1 MKFKEYWDE
10 THKKYSMGKIVYD
23 HWLDEYKDI
32 LDNCKTK
39 VLDLG
44 CGEGNDTLYLT
55 ERGFKVIAC
64 DYSEIA
70 LNHVKQELAN
80 VETIQLDISE
90 SLPFKENTFDL
101 IIADLS
107 LHYFDEKTTIEI
119 MKEIK
124 RILKPNGH
132 LLARV
137 NSTQDLN
144 YGAGQGKK
152 LEENYYFV
160 EGYNKR
166 FFSIEDAEKFF
177 SHIGKI
183 KIKENIMLRYIKP
196 KKVIE
201 IDAQK
206 GNLNKIN

>member
-1 MKFKEYWDE
+1 MQFKDYWDE
-10 THKKYSMGKIVYD
+10 AHKTYSMSKITYD
-23 HWLDEYKDI
+23 NWLDDYKEV
-32 LDNCKTK
+32 LDNCKTE

-44 CGEGNDTLYLT
+44 CGVGNDTLYLT

-64 DYSEIA
+64 DYSDVA
-70 LNHVKQELAN
+70 LKHLKEQLKS
-80 VETIQLDISE
+80 VETKWLDISTP
-90 SLPFKENTFDL
+90 LPFKDTTFDL
-101 IIADLS
+101 VIADLS

-137 NSTQDLN
+137 NSIADKN
-144 YGAGQGKK
+144 FGAGNGQKI
-152 LEENYYFV
+152 EDNYYFV

-166 FFSIEDAEKFF
+166 FFSIEDAKKFF
-177 SHIGKI
+177 SYIGKT
-183 KIKENIMLRYIKP
+183 KIKEADMLRYREP

-201 IDAQK
+201 VDVEK
-206 GNLNKIN
+206 

>member
-1 MKFKEYWDE
+1 MQFKDYWDE
-10 THKKYSMGKIVYD
+10 THKTYSMSKITYD
-23 HWLDEYKDI
+23 NWLDDYKEV
-32 LDNCKTK
+32 LDNCKTE

-44 CGEGNDTLYLT
+44 CGVGNDTLYLT

-64 DYSEIA
+64 DYSDVA
-70 LNHVKQELAN
+70 LKHLKEQLKS
-80 VETIQLDISE
+80 VETKRIDISNP
-90 SLPFKENTFDL
+90 LPFKDTTFDL
-101 IIADLS
+101 VIADLS

-137 NSTQDLN
+137 NSIADKN
-144 YGAGQGKK
+144 FGAGNGQKI
-152 LEENYYFV
+152 EDNYYFV

-166 FFSIEDAEKFF
+166 FFSIEDAKKFF
-177 SHIGKI
+177 SYIGKT
-183 KIKENIMLRYIKP
+183 KIKEADMLRYREP

-201 IDAQK
+201 VDVERER
-206 GNLNKIN
+206 

>member
-1 MKFKEYWDE
+1 MQFKDYWNKS
-10 THKKYSMGKIVYD
+10 HKTYSMGKITYD
-23 HWLDEYKDI
+23 NWLDDYKEV
-32 LDNCKTK
+32 LDNCKTE

-44 CGEGNDTLYLT
+44 CGVGNDTLHLT

-64 DYSEIA
+64 DYSEVA
-70 LNHVKQELAN
+70 LDHLKEQLKDVK
-80 VETIQLDISE
+80 TMQLDISQP
-90 SLPFKENTFDL
+90 LPFKENTFDL

-119 MKEIK
+119 MKEIR

-137 NSTQDLN
+137 NSLQDKN
-144 YGAGQGKK
+144 YGVGNGKK

-166 FFSIEDAEKFF
+166 FFSIEDAKKFF
-177 SHIGKI
+177 SYIGKT
-183 KIKENIMLRYIKP
+183 KIKEADMLRYRKP

-201 IDAQK
+201 VDVERER
-206 GNLNKIN
+206 

>member
-1 MKFKEYWDE
+1 MQFKDYWDE
-10 THKKYSMGKIVYD
+10 THKIYSMYKITYD
-23 HWLDEYKDI
+23 NWLDKYKNV
-32 LDNCKTK
+32 LENCKTE

-44 CGEGNDTLYLT
+44 CGAGNDTLYLT

-64 DYSEIA
+64 DYSEVA
-70 LNHVKQELAN
+70 LNHVKEQLKD
-80 VETIQLDISE
+80 VVTIQLDISQP
-90 SLPFKENTFDL
+90 LPFKENTFDL

-107 LHYFDEKTTIEI
+107 LHYFYEKITILI

-137 NSTQDLN
+137 NSLKDIN
-144 YGAGQGKK
+144 HGAGQGKP
-152 LEENYYFV
+152 LEKNYYYV

-166 FFSIEDAEKFF
+166 FFSLEDAEKFF
-177 SHIGKI
+177 SYIGKT
-183 KIKENIMLRYIKP
+183 KIKEADMLRYTSP

-201 IDAQK
+201 IDVEK
-206 GNLNKIN
+206 EI

>member
-1 MKFKEYWDE
+1 MQFKDYWDE
-10 THKKYSMGKIVYD
+10 THKTYSMSKITYD
-23 HWLDEYKDI
+23 NWLDDYKEV
-32 LDNCKTK
+32 LDNCKTE

-44 CGEGNDTLYLT
+44 CGVGNDTLYLT

-64 DYSEIA
+64 DYSDVA
-70 LNHVKQELAN
+70 LKHLKEQLKSI
-80 VETIQLDISE
+80 ETKWIDISNP
-90 SLPFKENTFDL
+90 LPFKNTTFDL
-101 IIADLS
+101 VIADLS

-137 NSTQDLN
+137 NSLQDKN
-144 YGAGQGKK
+144 YGVGNGKK

-166 FFSIEDAEKFF
+166 FFSIEDAKKFF
-177 SHIGKI
+177 SYIGKT
-183 KIKENIMLRYIKP
+183 KIKEADMLRYRKP

-201 IDAQK
+201 VDVERER
-206 GNLNKIN
+206 

>member
-1 MKFKEYWDE
+1 MQFKDYWDK
-10 THKKYSMGKIVYD
+10 THKTYSMGKITYD
-23 HWLDEYKDI
+23 NWLDDYKEV
-32 LDNCKTK
+32 LDNCKTE

-44 CGEGNDTLYLT
+44 CGVGNDTLYLT

-64 DYSEIA
+64 DYSDVA
-70 LNHVKQELAN
+70 LKHLKE
-80 VETIQLDISE
+80 QLKSVVTKWIDISNP
-90 SLPFKENTFDL
+90 LPFKNTTFDL
-101 IIADLS
+101 VIADLS

-137 NSTQDLN
+137 NSIADKN
-144 YGAGQGKK
+144 FGAGNGQKI
-152 LEENYYFV
+152 EENYYFV

-166 FFSIEDAEKFF
+166 FFSIEDAKKFF
-177 SHIGKI
+177 SYIGKT
-183 KIKENIMLRYIKP
+183 KIKEADMLRYREP

-201 IDAQK
+201 IDAEKQ
-206 GNLNKIN
+206 L

>member
-1 MKFKEYWDE
+1 MQFKDYWNKS
-10 THKKYSMGKIVYD
+10 HKIYSMGKITYD
-23 HWLDEYKDI
+23 NWLNDYKYV
-32 LDNCKTK
+32 LDNCKTE

-44 CGEGNDTLYLT
+44 CGVGNDTLYLT

-64 DYSEIA
+64 DYSEVA
-70 LNHVKQELAN
+70 LNHLKEQIKDVKTMQ
-80 VETIQLDISE
+80 IDISQP
-90 SLPFKENTFDL
+90 LPFKENTFDL

-124 RILKPNGH
+124 KILKPNGH

-137 NSTQDLN
+137 NSIKDIN
-144 YGAGQGKK
+144 HGAGQGKQ
-152 LEENYYFV
+152 LEKNYYFV

-166 FFSIEDAEKFF
+166 FFSIEDAKKIF
-177 SHIGKI
+177 SYIGKP
-183 KIKENIMLRYIKP
+183 KTKETDMLRYTSP

-201 IDAQK
+201 IDVEK
-206 GNLNKIN
+206 EM

>member
-1 MKFKEYWDE
+1 MQFKEYWDE
-10 THKKYSMGKIVYD
+10 SHKTYSMGKITYD
-23 HWLDEYKDI
+23 NWLDKYKDV
-32 LDNCKTK
+32 LDKCKTK

-44 CGEGNDTLYLT
+44 CGVGNDTLYLT

-64 DYSEIA
+64 DYSEVA
-70 LNHVKQELAN
+70 LDHLKEQLKDVK
-80 VETIQLDISE
+80 IMQLDISQP
-90 SLPFKENTFDL
+90 LPFKENTFDL

-119 MKEIK
+119 MKEIR

-137 NSTQDLN
+137 NSIADKN
-144 YGAGQGKK
+144 FGAGNGQKI
-152 LEENYYFV
+152 EDNYYYV

-166 FFSIEDAEKFF
+166 FFSIEDAKKFF
-177 SHIGKI
+177 SYIGKT
-183 KIKENIMLRYIKP
+183 KIKEADMLRYREP

-201 IDAQK
+201 VDVERER
-206 GNLNKIN
+206 

>member
-1 MKFKEYWDE
+1 MQFKDYWNKS
-10 THKKYSMGKIVYD
+10 HKTYSMGKITYD
-23 HWLDEYKDI
+23 NWLNDYKNV
-32 LDNCKTK
+32 LDNCKTE

-44 CGEGNDTLYLT
+44 CGVGNDTLYLT

-64 DYSEIA
+64 DYSEVA
-70 LNHVKQELAN
+70 LNHLKEQIKDVKTMQ
-80 VETIQLDISE
+80 IDISDP
-90 SLPFKENTFDL
+90 LPFKNNTFDL

-124 RILKPNGH
+124 KILKPNGH

-137 NSTQDLN
+137 NSIKDIN
-144 YGAGQGKK
+144 HGAGQGKQ
-152 LEENYYFV
+152 LEKNYYFV

-166 FFSIEDAEKFF
+166 FFSIEDAKKIF
-177 SHIGKI
+177 SYIGKP
-183 KIKENIMLRYIKP
+183 KIKEADMLRYTSP

-201 IDAQK
+201 IDAEK
-206 GNLNKIN
+206 EM